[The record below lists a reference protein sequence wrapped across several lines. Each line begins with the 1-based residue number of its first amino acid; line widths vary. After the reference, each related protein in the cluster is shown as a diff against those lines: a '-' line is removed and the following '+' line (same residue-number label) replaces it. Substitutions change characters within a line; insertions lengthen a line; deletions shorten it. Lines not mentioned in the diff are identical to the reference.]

1 MKTTILLQLSKRFL
15 SDKARR
21 ILLTGSLYLLLTEGC
36 ERKADFRTLN
46 QELRFLQDERGF
58 LLSGLLTRAWCGEVK
73 QRDFRRIPPST
84 LERYLRRI
92 APCWLHYSDN
102 CKYDL
107 DNDVKQIVRLVRPM
121 A

>member
-1 MKTTILLQLSKRFL
+1 MKTTILLHLSKRFL
-15 SDKARR
+15 SDKQRR
-21 ILLTGSLYLLLTEGC
+21 ILLTGSLFLLLTEGC
-36 ERKADFRTLN
+36 ERKTDFKVLN

-58 LLSGLLTRAWCGEVK
+58 LLSGLLTRAWRGEIK
-73 QRDFRRIPPST
+73 QRDFQRIPPST

-92 APCWLHYSDN
+92 APCWLHYSEQ

-107 DNDVKQIVRLVRPM
+107 NNDVKQIVRLARSM